1 MSSAL
6 PSMRCKGQ
14 RASYI
19 QMSGLPRCQPIPGRS
34 KVWPRWRRS
43 FPPPQDRTGA
53 APSRCPCNR
62 ATYGCRPET
71 HRATPHAQPDA
82 PRILD
87 IQYAGGVPTRTGTA
101 SPACGTQIR
110 STPTL
115 ASSEHDSAQPKP
127 GDTCRGCTSHADAVR
142 WLPDAIEALDVR
154 ALLQEWDQAGKS
166 MWPKSWLVQRRI
178 RGQVVS
184 TQSTPA
190 PTTIAEDLQRWIAI
204 RELRARLNAIDPGPS
219 SSAIWK
225 GHNTDPALLAVVM
238 RLQASLAACVEGR
251 AWSDDGFDLISQGQ
265 AGLALKE
272 TLERMRDVRALEGE
286 ISSLNPLTLRQDRFG
301 PVCRPNPKHSTL
313 RWHSNVQD
321 GLSSRKDAW
330 RTSMSSSL
338 AAPVESR
345 SRVS

>member
-1 MSSAL
+1 M
-6 PSMRCKGQ
+6 
-14 RASYI
+14 
-19 QMSGLPRCQPIPGRS
+19 
-34 KVWPRWRRS
+34 
-43 FPPPQDRTGA
+43 
-53 APSRCPCNR
+53 
-62 ATYGCRPET
+62 
-71 HRATPHAQPDA
+71 
-82 PRILD
+82 ILLN
-87 IQYAGGVPTRTGTA
+87 Q
-101 SPACGTQIR
+101 SLE
-110 STPTL
+110 TL
-115 ASSEHDSAQPKP
+115 AEVARVTQTLSVGYS
-127 GDTCRGCTSHADAVR
+127 
-142 WLPDAIEALDVR
+142 DAIEALDVR

-286 ISSLNPLTLRQDRFG
+286 ISSLNPLTPATGSLWAGLQTQ
-301 PVCRPNPKHSTL
+301 PKALNAALAFQRARRS
-313 RWHSNVQD
+313 
-321 GLSSRKDAW
+321 SSRKDAW